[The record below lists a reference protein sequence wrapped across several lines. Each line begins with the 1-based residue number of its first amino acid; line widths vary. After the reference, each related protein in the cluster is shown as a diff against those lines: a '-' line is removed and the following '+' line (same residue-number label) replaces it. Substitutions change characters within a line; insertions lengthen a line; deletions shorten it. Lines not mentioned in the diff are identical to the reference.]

1 MATPLR
7 ICALLAV
14 SLLALTAL
22 AGCGD
27 DQPAGRQ
34 SLGDRSARGS
44 TGPAGDLTT
53 VRPCKVSVLLSG
65 AMHRR
70 LEGTGRAIY
79 DNDTGPHAFYQFTS
93 GDISVQVYSAG
104 PQFTASVVIST
115 KSGSFTSEAG
125 SRGLHVSTTGKWAQV
140 DADTVGP
147 DEGSDEG
154 SDESS
159 GGTSDGG
166 PEEGSDGVHVEATYT
181 CA

>member
-7 ICALLAV
+7 TGALLAV

-27 DQPAGRQ
+27 DRPAGQQ

-44 TGPAGDLTT
+44 TGPTGALTT
-53 VRPCKVSVLLSG
+53 VRACKVSVLLSG
-65 AMHRR
+65 AVKRS
-70 LEGTGRAIY
+70 LEGAGRAIY
-79 DNDTGPHAFYQFTS
+79 DNDTGPHAFYEFTS
-93 GDISVQVYSAG
+93 GDISVQVYSEG
-104 PQFTASVVIST
+104 PHFTASVVIST

-125 SRGLHVSTTGKWAQV
+125 SQGLHVSTTGKWAEV

-147 DEGSDEG
+147 GES
-154 SDESS
+154 SDES
-159 GGTSDGG
+159 
-166 PEEGSDGVHVEATYT
+166 SDGVHVEATYT